1 MEFIAVLIPLLLI
14 LSAVF
19 AGYTVLFLLAR
30 FTYNNYATIL
40 KINLYFWFFAIA
52 FLITLAIINK

>member
-14 LSAVF
+14 LSAVI

-30 FTYNNYATIL
+30 FTFNNYAIIL
-40 KINLYFWFFAIA
+40 KINLFFWVFAIA
-52 FLITLAIINK
+52 FISVLAIINK